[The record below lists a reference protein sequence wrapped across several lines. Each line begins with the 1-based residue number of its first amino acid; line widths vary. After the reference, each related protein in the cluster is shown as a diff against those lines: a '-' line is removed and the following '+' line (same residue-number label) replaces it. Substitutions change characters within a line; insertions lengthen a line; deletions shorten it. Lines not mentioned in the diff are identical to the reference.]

1 MSQML
6 KLFLYIIHERIYRK
20 LEERIGNEQ
29 FGFRCG
35 LGTREAL
42 LGIHVLLQRNRDVN
56 ETIYACFI
64 DFEKAFDRIQH
75 SRMVSILEQS
85 GIDDRDIQI
94 IENLYWKQSASLK
107 LEMQYTEEVNIKR
120 GVRQGCVL
128 SPLLFNLYSENIFN
142 EAFENEEKGITING
156 KIISNLRYADDTVLL
171 TNSRSDLQQN
181 LDKIN
186 EQCEKYGLR
195 INTKKTKLM
204 IVSREE
210 VIDHDIRIR
219 GEKIERVPKFKY
231 LGCFIDENINHDT
244 EIKCRIGQAR
254 AAFMKL
260 SKILCTRDVNISLRT
275 RLLKCYIFSILL
287 YGAEAWTVSKY
298 SLKRLE
304 AFEMWTYRKMHKISY
319 TEHITNVEVL
329 AKMGKDKEIIH
340 TVKTRKFKYFA
351 HIMRHPEKYGILHII
366 IQGKINGKRPRG
378 RRRLSW
384 MGDMRNWF
392 EKSSEQLFRAAQNK
406 EEVEVMIANVH

>member
-1 MSQML
+1 
-6 KLFLYIIHERIYRK
+6 
-20 LEERIGNEQ
+20 
-29 FGFRCG
+29 
-35 LGTREAL
+35 
-42 LGIHVLLQRNRDVN
+42 
-56 ETIYACFI
+56 
-64 DFEKAFDRIQH
+64 
-75 SRMVSILEQS
+75 
-85 GIDDRDIQI
+85 
-94 IENLYWKQSASLK
+94 
-107 LEMQYTEEVNIKR
+107 
-120 GVRQGCVL
+120 
-128 SPLLFNLYSENIFN
+128 
-142 EAFENEEKGITING
+142 
-156 KIISNLRYADDTVLL
+156 
-171 TNSRSDLQQN
+171 
-181 LDKIN
+181 
-186 EQCEKYGLR
+186 
-195 INTKKTKLM
+195 
-204 IVSREE
+204 
-210 VIDHDIRIR
+210 
-219 GEKIERVPKFKY
+219 
-231 LGCFIDENINHDT
+231 
-244 EIKCRIGQAR
+244 
-254 AAFMKL
+254 MKL